1 MKRSLCITAVLF
13 LLALVPV
20 TGVATDW
27 LLSVEA
33 NDFWVDAKDGWWSD
47 VLILTDGSGPSDVLK
62 RLQPDVAN
70 WAFSNLSSFFVL
82 GVFCILMY
90 GENKGSKVR

>member
-27 LLSVEA
+27 LLPDEESG
-33 NDFWVDAKDGWWSD
+33 FRVDVKGGRWSD
-47 VLILTDGSGPSDVLK
+47 VLILADGVSDGQQRNPLENRKLNPSLWDDLHD
-62 RLQPDVAN
+62 QPKN
-70 WAFSNLSSFFVL
+70 WRSHD
-82 GVFCILMY
+82 GD
-90 GENKGSKVR
+90 